1 MKRILSVLAA
11 ALWLAA
17 PAFAQDAAPPAPSP
31 APASAPGGPE
41 ATLATSMGTIV
52 IALDRDRAPA
62 TVANFIRYAKDGH
75 FNGTLFYRVVPGF
88 VLQAGSYDVHG
99 KYRKLRKPIP
109 LESGNGLS
117 NVRGAVAMARDPAK
131 PASATAEFFID
142 LADNGPRGL
151 DPKPGDA
158 PNTTGYAVFGHVVEG
173 MDVADKIAAV
183 PVGGGKGPF
192 PEAQPATPVVIET
205 VTIGEPPPVPTPA
218 P

>member
-1 MKRILSVLAA
+1 MKRTLFLLTA

-17 PAFAQDAAPPAPSP
+17 PAFAQET
-31 APASAPGGPE
+31 APATGGPE
-41 ATLATSMGTIV
+41 ATMVTSLGTIV
-52 IALDRDRAPA
+52 IALDSAKAPA
-62 TVANFIRYAKDGH
+62 TVANFIRYAKSGH
-75 FNGTLFYRVVPGF
+75 YDKTVFYRVVPGF
-88 VLQAGSYDVHG
+88 VLQAGSYDIHG
-99 KYRKLRKPIP
+99 LYRKLRKPIP

-142 LADNGPRGL
+142 LDDRDASGL

-158 PNTTGYAVFGHVVEG
+158 PNTTGYAVFGHVVQG

-192 PEAQPATPVVIET
+192 PDQQPVTPVVIEK
-205 VTIGEPPPVPTPA
+205 VTIGEATPEPAAQPA
-218 P
+218 PVQ